1 MQASSTSSTGEQDLG
16 ATHAGVDASNVTKD
30 GRPANSAA
38 AAAAAAAAASGTSST
53 RDTPTPSQQASPDTS
68 NEGDDDDTE
77 QESKLGTI
85 VDDDEAEL
93 TDTAEMAIKEEGGSS
108 KSYQFT
114 ATINER
120 PQPPLRHSGSVPYMN
135 PKRSNTG
142 PFGTGGSI
150 GTPRR
155 PRQDSETPSLDG
167 KGSSPATSTGTG
179 GSFPLT
185 SHSIAS
191 SDAIYTPSG
200 SAPGLTPADWSH
212 LPQDIRFFLGYF
224 CDNITHFHYCMP
236 IDYDSFIH
244 SLLLS
249 LAIRNEPL
257 LYAVVAFSSY
267 HYILRDPTAKLQQ
280 FLQYYDQSVRLLLG
294 VLKRKEPHSLGTL
307 LTVLQLATIEE
318 YLGDWINL
326 MGHQKA
332 ALEMIT
338 DIYMPDSIVQTPIGR
353 AVSHW
358 YSRFDVFVG
367 IMGGFPTG
375 LPRVWLTSLVDYYKG
390 CIANDPNNV
399 VLRIEECSSSL
410 RLISYEMSMLF
421 ARAKDDGNGMSD
433 DPAGSGGGLA
443 SFPSFAPD
451 ETFIREHARI
461 LNDLHEWK
469 KVLDA
474 IVDIDIGGEG
484 ASPGQ
489 HPYLVTDFSHAK
501 PLVESDIVDPYQP
514 GQLYYGPL
522 FGVTI
527 MSCDWESIVVMH
539 ELQAA
544 QLAIAAMGA
553 PEGPSSIP
561 EGIAAKMSA
570 ELAGLAKRAY
580 KICQMFEQLEMWPAS
595 PPGSLIISQ
604 SKLAMATLFLPRDQR
619 HHMWIRR
626 KFALIETMG
635 YIFPVTTRTRMAE
648 LFNDPACTQWW
659 LPNNEGFSPILQS
672 VRAFADERNATAV
685 SAQNENLR
693 EIRHIFGKLQIGEGS
708 KDKDKDNDAASEGG
722 YSIGGSVEGSVKGK
736 SIQGSKG
743 GRDSRQTKGTKGKG
757 V

>member
-1 MQASSTSSTGEQDLG
+1 MVGCKKGKRECVYPDPNSA
-16 ATHAGVDASNVTKD
+16 K
-30 GRPANSAA
+30 SAA
-38 AAAAAAAAASGTSST
+38 AAAAATSGTAST

-68 NEGDDDDTE
+68 NEGDEDDTE
-77 QESKLGTI
+77 QENKLGTI
-85 VDDDEAEL
+85 VDAGDAEL
-93 TDTAEMAIKEEGGSS
+93 TGTAEMQIKEEGGSS
-108 KSYQFT
+108 KSYSFT
-114 ATINER
+114 ATVDEQ
-120 PQPPLRHSGSVPYMN
+120 PQQPLRHSSSVSYLN
-135 PKRSNTG
+135 PNRSNTG
-142 PFGTGGSI
+142 PSGTEGSL
-150 GTPRR
+150 GAPRR
-155 PRQDSETPSLDG
+155 PRQDSETPSQDG
-167 KGSSPATSTGTG
+167 KGSSPATSTGTA
-179 GSFPLT
+179 GSFPRT
-185 SHSIAS
+185 AHSIAS
-191 SDAIYTPSG
+191 FDATYTPSG

-236 IDYDSFIH
+236 IDHDSFIH
-244 SLLLS
+244 SLLPA

-257 LYAVVAFSSY
+257 LYALVAFSAY

-294 VLKRKEPHSLGTL
+294 ILKRKEPHSLGTL

-318 YLGDWINL
+318 YMGDWINL

-358 YSRFDVFVG
+358 YGRFDVFVG

-375 LPRVWLTSLVDYYKG
+375 LPRVWFTSLVDHYQG
-390 CIANDPNNV
+390 CIANDPKNV
-399 VLRIEECSSSL
+399 VLRIDECASSL

-433 DPAGSGGGLA
+433 DDPADRGGGLA

-451 ETFIREHARI
+451 EAFIREHARI

-474 IVDIDIGGEG
+474 IVDIGMDDEG

-489 HPYLVTDFSHAK
+489 HPFLVTDFSHAK

-544 QLAIAAMGA
+544 QLAMAAMGA
-553 PEGPSSIP
+553 PEGPPSIP
-561 EGIAAKMSA
+561 EGVTLPEGMSLSEAAAAAAAAAAAGMTVGESSGEAAAAAAAEGQQIAARMSA

-595 PPGSLIISQ
+595 PPGCLIISQ

-635 YIFPVTTRTRMAE
+635 
-648 LFNDPACTQWW
+648 
-659 LPNNEGFSPILQS
+659 
-672 VRAFADERNATAV
+672 
-685 SAQNENLR
+685 
-693 EIRHIFGKLQIGEGS
+693 
-708 KDKDKDNDAASEGG
+708 
-722 YSIGGSVEGSVKGK
+722 
-736 SIQGSKG
+736 
-743 GRDSRQTKGTKGKG
+743 
-757 V
+757 